1 MDLNIYPMKLSMLK
15 NGQDRILEQEWLVWV
30 RYENHINK
38 LELEIFSLGVKK
50 VNFLDLIH

>member
-38 LELEIFSLGVKK
+38 LELEIFLLGVKK